1 MNPVSTPLGSGGYR
15 NRVSTNRAR
24 IPTRQLNC
32 LLAVSVKMHLRLCC
46 FGAVSALLL
55 MTLNAEEP
63 FNFETTPGK
72 LPKDVVPQSYD
83 IQLKPNIEKLT
94 FTGSETVV
102 LGVRKPVKT
111 ITLNA
116 NTMTIG
122 SAKLLRADG
131 KVEQDARVAID
142 AKEQTAVLT
151 FDKEIPSGQHQ
162 VSIDFAGK
170 INEAPKGLYYVRYQE
185 EGSGAKKI
193 MIGTQME
200 SSDARRMF
208 PCWDEPSFRAKFRLA
223 VTVPPNF
230 TAVSN
235 MPLES
240 EQKTDAGKEVHFA
253 ETPPMSSYL
262 IVFCAGELDA
272 VYGEA
277 LGVKI
282 GVVTTKGKAEM
293 GRYALESAEK
303 ILKYYNQYFGEKFPL
318 PKLDLIA
325 IPGGFAGGMENW
337 GGITFYESYLLF
349 DPAKSSELTKQ
360 NIFKLIA
367 HEIAH
372 QWFGDLVTMAWWDN
386 LWLNEGFASW
396 MGTKCSDHFNPQ
408 WHVWLRSN
416 ADKQRAMTT
425 DALSATHPIQ
435 QPVKTESEA
444 ESAFD
449 EITYLKGQSFLRM
462 LENYLGEE
470 GFRAGIRSY
479 IQAHKFSNSTT
490 ADLWNALAQSS
501 RKPVTAI
508 AATWTEQPG
517 LPLVSMKSTESG
529 VTASQKRFTV
539 HQKSPKPLE
548 WKIPIAYCDLSSAT
562 SPAGIFLLEQK
573 SATLPDIQPS
583 QDVKLNAGN
592 IGYFRTVYDRAHF
605 ETLVASLAQLP
616 EADKVNLVSD
626 TWALVE
632 ADQGSISDYF
642 TLVEALR
649 KENSLALWEQITA
662 TLSSIDFLYL
672 GNSGRPA
679 FQAYG
684 RSLLKPV
691 FDRVG
696 WEPRKGEEVADGLLR
711 TELIAELSEF
721 GDDAVIAGARERFK
735 EFLAD
740 PNRLPPD
747 LRPAVLDAVGRYADQ
762 KTWDKLHELGLKT
775 QSIEEKGNFYRA
787 MAAALSPELA
797 KRTLP
802 LSLTDE
808 LPTSRAIFLV
818 VSVARTGEHPD
829 LAWEFTQAHR
839 KELDAKLSAVLAVRF
854 VPYLMRGFSDAPHAT
869 ELETYARK
877 YMLAGAK
884 SEVDKAAE
892 EIRFHA
898 DLKARIIPEIHKWL
912 SHKKPL

>member
-1 MNPVSTPLGSGGYR
+1 M
-15 NRVSTNRAR
+15 
-24 IPTRQLNC
+24 
-32 LLAVSVKMHLRLCC
+32 RLC
-46 FGAVSALLL
+46 GVAATSVALSAIMLH
-55 MTLNAEEP
+55 AEAP
-63 FNFETTPGK
+63 FNFDTTPGK

-83 IQLKPNIEKLT
+83 IHLKPNIEKLT

-116 NTMTIG
+116 NTITIG
-122 SAKLLRADG
+122 SAKLLGADG
-131 KVEQDARVAID
+131 KIEETAQVTID
-142 AKEQTAVLT
+142 SKEQTATLT
-151 FDKEIPSGQHQ
+151 FVKGIATGAHQ
-162 VSIDFAGK
+162 LSVDFAGK
-170 INEAPKGLYYVRYQE
+170 INEHPDGLYYARYQV
-185 EGSGAKKI
+185 EGSGAKKL
-193 MIGTQME
+193 MLGTQME
-200 SSDARRMF
+200 AAHARRMF
-208 PCWDEPSFRAKFRLA
+208 PCWDEPSFRAKFRLTA
-223 VTVPPNF
+223 TVPANF

-235 MPLES
+235 TPLES

-262 IVFCAGELDA
+262 IVFCTGELDA

-277 LGVKI
+277 DGVKI
-282 GVVTTKGKAEM
+282 GVVTTQGKAET

-303 ILKYYNQYFGEKFPL
+303 ILKYYNEYFGEKFPL

-325 IPGGFAGGMENW
+325 VPGGYAGGMENW

-367 HEIAH
+367 HEMAH

-408 WHVWLRSN
+408 WQVWLRSN

-444 ESAFD
+444 ESAVD

-462 LENYLGEE
+462 LESYLGEE
-470 GFRAGIRSY
+470 DFRAGIRSY
-479 IQAHKFSNSTT
+479 IQAHKLSNSTT

-508 AATWTEQPG
+508 AASWTEQPG
-517 LPLVSMKSTESG
+517 LPLVSMKSTESS
-529 VTASQKRFTV
+529 VTASQERFTM
-539 HQKSPKPLE
+539 HQKRPKPLE
-548 WKIPIAYCDLSSAT
+548 WKIPIAYCDPSSTT

-583 QDVKLNAGN
+583 QNVKLNAGD

-605 ETLVASLAQLP
+605 EKLVASVAQLP

-626 TWALVE
+626 MWALVE
-632 ADQGSISDYF
+632 ADRGSISDYF
-642 TLVEALR
+642 KLVEALR

-672 GNSGRPA
+672 GNSERPA
-679 FQAYG
+679 FQTYG

-711 TELIAELSEF
+711 TKLIAELGEF
-721 GDDAVIAGARERFK
+721 GDEDVIAGARKRFEK
-735 EFLAD
+735 FVAD
-740 PNRLPPD
+740 PNMLSPD
-747 LRPAVLDAVGRYADQ
+747 LRPAVLDVVGRYADQ

-775 QSIEEKGNFYRA
+775 QSIEEKGNFYHA
-787 MAAALSPELA
+787 MGAALSPELA

-808 LPTSRAIFLV
+808 LPASRAIFLV
-818 VSVARTGEHPD
+818 VGVARTGEHSD
-829 LAWEFTQAHR
+829 LAWEFAQAQR

-854 VPYLMRGFSDAPHAT
+854 VPYLMRGFSDVPHAT
-869 ELETYARK
+869 ELETYAQK
-877 YMLAGAK
+877 YILAGAK

-892 EIRFHA
+892 EIRFNA

-912 SHKKPL
+912 SHKNPL